1 MGNQVIC
8 CVALC
13 LLGAGT
19 VDGGVTQTPKYLF
32 KVEGR
37 DVTLKCEQDFD
48 YDVMYWYR
56 QDPRQGLRLIYY
68 SQTVK
73 DVQKGDI
80 AEGYSASREKKS
92 LFPLTLTSTQKNQTA
107 LYLCA
112 ANIDTGVSW
121 DKQFWGTCGESLTI
135 TAICKS
141 GASVTIQC
149 RSVDFQASTVFW
161 YHQFPKQGL
170 VLIATSNEGSDATY
184 EQGYTKAKYPVSH
197 PNLTFSSLMVTNV
210 HPADSS
216 LYFCGARDTALGG
229 DQRPKQEPL

>member
-1 MGNQVIC
+1 MSEHGCDFSACGHV
-8 CVALC
+8 C
-13 LLGAGT
+13 LS
-19 VDGGVTQTPKYLF
+19 
-32 KVEGR
+32 
-37 DVTLKCEQDFD
+37 C
-48 YDVMYWYR
+48 W
-56 QDPRQGLRLIYY
+56 
-68 SQTVK
+68 
-73 DVQKGDI
+73 
-80 AEGYSASREKKS
+80 
-92 LFPLTLTSTQKNQTA
+92 PLTSLTSVSAGSGLSA
-107 LYLCA
+107 L
-112 ANIDTGVSW
+112 VS
-121 DKQFWGTCGESLTI
+121 QHPSR
-135 TAICKS
+135 AICKS

-149 RSVDFQASTVFW
+149 RSVDFQATTVLW